1 MLAIRKNSNNKIVV
15 TLREKQT
22 LANPYF
28 LFEFKSEVSMKV
40 VTTIMDDLSSFPER
54 FNEFLLTETNGTQI
68 ATSGTIELTPEGM
81 WTYRVFEQESDTNLD
96 IELVDNKEPLEVGV
110 VRVIGSQVQ
119 VTRNDNNDTEYT
131 VYEP

>member
-40 VTTIMDDLSSFPER
+40 VTTIMDDLSFFPER

>member
-96 IELVDNKEPLEVGV
+96 VELVDNKEPLEVGV
-110 VRVIGSQVQ
+110 VRVIGNQVQ

>member
-96 IELVDNKEPLEVGV
+96 VELVDNKEPLEVGV